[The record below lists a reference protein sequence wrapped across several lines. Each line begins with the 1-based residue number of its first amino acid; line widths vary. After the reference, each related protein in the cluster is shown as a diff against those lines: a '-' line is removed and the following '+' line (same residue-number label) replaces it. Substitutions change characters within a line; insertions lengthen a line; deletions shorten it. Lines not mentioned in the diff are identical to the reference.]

1 MFFPLEVP
9 LPFNPFMTRL
19 RLLTSPICFF
29 QPRRAAL
36 YDHRQRVRTG
46 HHKRAPAALQTL
58 IHEADHHVEHHLTS
72 SAPIRV
78 IDWIS
83 RNHNESTC
91 PASSTLEYQQSRQL
105 VDAPLYHPIR
115 SPRTPF
121 AGLSASVSLCSSVVV
136 DWSIFSQRDPI
147 HPFGV

>member
-1 MFFPLEVP
+1 MFFLLEVP

-19 RLLTSPICFF
+19 RLLMSPTCFF

-46 HHKRAPAALQTL
+46 HHKRAPAALRTL
-58 IHEADHHVEHHLTS
+58 IQEADHHVELHLTS

-83 RNHNESTC
+83 RIHNKSTC
-91 PASSTLEYQQSRQL
+91 PALPILEYQRTRQL
-105 VDAPLYHPIR
+105 LDAPFYHPIR
-115 SPRTPF
+115 SSETSF
-121 AGLSASVSLCSSVVV
+121 AGLSASVSLPSSVVV
-136 DWSIFSQRDPI
+136 N
-147 HPFGV
+147 